1 MHDLHNDLRFLP
13 ERIKIEKVEKL
24 VENLHDKEAYV
35 IRIRNLK
42 QPLNHG
48 LISTKSH
55 RVITFN
61 QKSWLKP
68 YIDVNTEIRT
78 NSKNDLERN
87 NFYKVF
93 MIKIFTKKFM
103 DNAAF
108 GKTMEHVRKHRDIRP
123 VTIEARSNSLVSEP
137 NYHTTKCFSENL
149 LATEIKETQIFMNK
163 PALLHLLVI
172 EVQLIVMYEFW
183 YDSRKPK

>member
-1 MHDLHNDLRFLP
+1 M
-13 ERIKIEKVEKL
+13 
-24 VENLHDKEAYV
+24 HDKEAYV
-35 IRIRNLK
+35 TRIRNLK
-42 QPLNHG
+42 QPLNRG
-48 LISTKSH
+48 LILTKVH

-68 YIDVNTEIRT
+68 YIDVNTEIKT
-78 NSKNDLERN
+78 KSKNDLENN
-87 NFYKVF
+87 NFYQVF
-93 MIKIFTKKFM
+93 MIKIITKKFI

-108 GKTMEHVRKHRDIRP
+108 GKTTEHVRKHRDIRP
-123 VTIEARSNSLVSEP
+123 VTTEARSNSLVSEP
-137 NYHTTKCFSENL
+137 NYNTTKCFSENL

-163 PALLHLLVI
+163 SALLHLLVL